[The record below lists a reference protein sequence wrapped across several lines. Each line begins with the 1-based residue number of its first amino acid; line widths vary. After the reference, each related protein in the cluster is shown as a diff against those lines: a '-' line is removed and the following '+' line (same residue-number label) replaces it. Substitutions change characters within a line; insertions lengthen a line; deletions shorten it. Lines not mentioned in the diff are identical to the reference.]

1 MTKRTIIFAAAALLV
16 VGLAVPFAFAQHMR
30 ARGMGM
36 HGARGD
42 FAGTMMLGRLA
53 RAQQELGLTDQ
64 QVADI
69 KAIVKDLRDQNAAY
83 RTQQRGSFGSIAKAL
98 IANPND
104 LATAQSL
111 LAQQEAA
118 EHAMK
123 MNAITA
129 ASKAL
134 NVLTPDQR
142 TQLADR
148 LQQRES
154 RFQQR

>member
-1 MTKRTIIFAAAALLV
+1 MKTRSIIYGVAALLV
-16 VGLAVPFAFAQHMR
+16 VGLAVPFVYAQHMH
-30 ARGMGM
+30 ARGMAM
-36 HGARGD
+36 RGAGAD
-42 FAGTMMLGRLA
+42 FGGVMMLGHLA
-53 RAQQELGLTDQ
+53 RAQQQLGLSDQ
-64 QVADI
+64 QVTDI
-69 KAIVKDLRDQNAAY
+69 KAIFKGLHDQNAAY
-83 RTQQRGSFGSIAKAL
+83 RSQLHGNFQAIANAL

-104 LATAQSL
+104 VATAQSL

-123 MNAITA
+123 LNAINA

-142 TQLADR
+142 STLAEH
-148 LQQRES
+148 LQQRAS